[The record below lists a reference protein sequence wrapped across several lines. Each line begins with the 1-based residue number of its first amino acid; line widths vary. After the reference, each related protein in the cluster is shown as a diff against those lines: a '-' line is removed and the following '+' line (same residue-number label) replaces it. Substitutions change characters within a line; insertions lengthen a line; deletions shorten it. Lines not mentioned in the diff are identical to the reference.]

1 LTAAI
6 NALRDGDRIVFHIPP
21 NTGEVHYI
29 QTPPNGYPLITK
41 NNITIDGYTQSGAS
55 PNTNSIHAPNNAAL
69 RIVLTS
75 TNGNA
80 LSMQTACETSW
91 GSAIPNLGYGDDEQA
106 VLGFFHATNAEI
118 KGLVIQ
124 STPTT
129 STSITAGDCKSI
141 CFAANSFENGGGQCE
156 NWHISGCWFAV
167 NPVTKQVAYCAD
179 GTTVATPTICI
190 ASYRTRNAVGG
201 NEPDWNYNQP
211 GTIGVAAR
219 SANPRAEFN
228 VFVTGYGF
236 DSEGKNYRVCG
247 NFYNVLPDGITAA
260 DITVLNDGA
269 QMGDGYFEV
278 GRNNSGVTFGTDGDG
293 VNDADEGNICGPFA
307 NLAGAAVY
315 TYSANNLQKNMVI
328 AGNYFNADI
337 NGKPFVT
344 TDTLG
349 KVLHS
354 AVNSGTYRFGSDFNG
369 VSDDLEGN
377 LVFNQRLFD
386 FDTSWPT
393 NAAWLSMR
401 GNSMTN
407 ASTPSLTQPPFGDGY
422 DGAAAGLNTYSQ
434 FIDTAGPNGAVDL
447 VPVIGTGTTA
457 TSLSGVCG
465 KPLSAPYTNLVVDLY
480 EADATMPS
488 VPQGKRWIASFTDNS
503 AADSNAAVGA
513 FTFSTA
519 GLGLKSGMPLTI
531 AVTYTSSSRPIIESI
546 TRAGNQTT
554 ISLTNDID
562 GACGILQS
570 STVSGTY
577 TNIAAAVNG
586 SATFTDSSSPSS
598 FYRAKGP
605 ASVGQTAPFSAVY
618 TIP

>member
-1 LTAAI
+1 MKTKRTYSLMLVGVMALVPVTRAVDQIVTTDTTSTGAGSLTAAI
-6 NALRDGDRIVFHIPP
+6 NALQDGDRIVFHIPP

-328 AGNYFNADI
+328 AGNY
-337 NGKPFVT
+337 
-344 TDTLG
+344 
-349 KVLHS
+349 
-354 AVNSGTYRFGSDFNG
+354 
-369 VSDDLEGN
+369 
-377 LVFNQRLFD
+377 
-386 FDTSWPT
+386 
-393 NAAWLSMR
+393 LS
-401 GNSMTN
+401 
-407 ASTPSLTQPPFGDGY
+407 L
-422 DGAAAGLNTYSQ
+422 
-434 FIDTAGPNGAVDL
+434 IH
-447 VPVIGTGTTA
+447 I
-457 TSLSGVCG
+457 
-465 KPLSAPYTNLVVDLY
+465 
-480 EADATMPS
+480 
-488 VPQGKRWIASFTDNS
+488 
-503 AADSNAAVGA
+503 
-513 FTFSTA
+513 
-519 GLGLKSGMPLTI
+519 
-531 AVTYTSSSRPIIESI
+531 
-546 TRAGNQTT
+546 
-554 ISLTNDID
+554 
-562 GACGILQS
+562 
-570 STVSGTY
+570 
-577 TNIAAAVNG
+577 
-586 SATFTDSSSPSS
+586 
-598 FYRAKGP
+598 
-605 ASVGQTAPFSAVY
+605 
-618 TIP
+618 